1 MRVAWT
7 PAAAD
12 DLERITDYLFE
23 QSPAIA
29 ASVVRRI
36 YSAPD
41 VLKQF
46 PQSGRPGR
54 KDGTR
59 ELVLSSLRYII
70 VCEVTEQTV
79 RLLRVLHGAQI
90 WPE

>member
-23 QSPAIA
+23 QNPAIA

-41 VLKQF
+41 ILRQF

-59 ELVLSSLRYII
+59 ELVLSSLPYII
-70 VCEVTEQTV
+70 VYEVTGQTV

>member
-29 ASVVRRI
+29 AN
-36 YSAPD
+36 
-41 VLKQF
+41 
-46 PQSGRPGR
+46 
-54 KDGTR
+54 
-59 ELVLSSLRYII
+59 
-70 VCEVTEQTV
+70 
-79 RLLRVLHGAQI
+79 
-90 WPE
+90 W